1 MMRRMLLCGAILC
14 LSAGALSASTVLGLS
29 IEDQARLSAHV
40 VVGEV
45 VGQLGVEHPDNGIE
59 TAVTLRVIESLKGP
73 SAPGDVLVFHTRSGQ
88 VGDEITE
95 AEGEA
100 RFSTG
105 KPVLVFIESI
115 DGRLYNLG
123 LSMGV
128 WQVLEG
134 RTGRTMLTR
143 SVQEGLEIVGDEEV
157 ELGPISLRDMATRIG
172 FAVRNPRFDNPVL
185 RDAFLG
191 TR

>member
-45 VGQLGVEHPDNGIE
+45 VGQLGVEHPENGIE
-59 TAVTLRVIESLKGP
+59 TAVTLRVIESLKGG
-73 SAPGDVLVFHTRSGQ
+73 SAPGDLLVFHTRSGQ
-88 VGDEITE
+88 VGDEISE

-115 DGRLYNLG
+115 EGRLYNLG

-128 WQVLEG
+128 WQIVESRG
-134 RTGRTMLTR
+134 GRTMLAR
-143 SVQEGLEIVGDEEV
+143 SIAEGLEVVGEEEV
-157 ELGPISLRDMATRIG
+157 ELGPMSLRDMAIRVG
-172 FAVRNPRFDNPVL
+172 FAVRNPGFDNPVL
-185 RDAFLG
+185 RDAFVG